1 MFAAIASW
9 WKRFEERHTG
19 TAQFLMFF
27 VFSNAV
33 TVLQLV
39 LMPVLRDWFANTSL
53 VTTDFQVLPVGSN
66 VDGSQYFMFDYPA
79 GEISDG
85 GGGGLAYFLAVQ
97 ITLAVA
103 QIINFFLQR
112 NITFKSN
119 TSPWI
124 AAMWYFIAYV
134 VITFVAAA
142 AQGFYK
148 EPVYSFFM
156 DTLGWGAS
164 GETTADVVTM
174 IINSAISFWVF
185 FPIFKIIF
193 KRVPDEA
200 AVEGAQ
206 AESVAA
212 EVAGGDAVEG
222 SDVKVADATTAAPTT
237 PAPTTT
243 SQGPEG
249 R

>member
-1 MFAAIASW
+1 MFAPITRMW
-9 WKRFEERHTG
+9 QGFEARRPG

-33 TVLQLV
+33 TVLQFV
-39 LMPVLRDWFANTSL
+39 LMPLLRSWFASTSL
-53 VTTDFQVLPVGSN
+53 LDTDFQVLPIGSN
-66 VDGSQYFMFDYPA
+66 VDGSQYYMFDYPA
-79 GEISDG
+79 GEISQG

-97 ITLAVA
+97 ITLAIA

-148 EPVYSFFM
+148 APVYDFFI
-156 DTLGWGAS
+156 DTLGWGS
-164 GETTADVVTM
+164 TGETVADVVTM

-193 KRVPDEA
+193 KRVPEDEA
-200 AVEGAQ
+200 VPGSQ
-206 AESVAA
+206 AT
-212 EVAGGDAVEG
+212 AGIVDASDGEAG
-222 SDVKVADATTAAPTT
+222 SEPAIATVADGSGAE
-237 PAPTTT
+237 PARD
-243 SQGPEG
+243 G
-249 R
+249 RRDG